1 MKQLDSYPTRGRK
14 APRTDDLC
22 KVLFNNRYRPGI
34 LMASDKLKYHRARI
48 GSGRRIHC
56 NEFMGH
62 DNLAPF
68 IEIRDLTVQFGD
80 VEALHNINLTIEE
93 GESVGIL
100 GRSGSGKSVLMH
112 VLRGV
117 ESFPGI
123 SGSVIFHIARCKKC
137 RHVEPPS
144 HVGEKCRCGGV
155 LDAHEADFTS
165 QEINDPLR
173 RDIVRR
179 IAIMLQRTFALYGD
193 ERVIV
198 NVMRAVEE
206 TGESMS
212 VHRAADLLDEVNM
225 SHRLMHVARELSGGE
240 KQRVVLARQLAK
252 SPMILLADEPTGT
265 LDPAT
270 AKVVHESIK
279 RAVND
284 FNMTLIITSHWE
296 DVMVELAD
304 RAILL
309 DQGEI
314 KAEGKPKDVAA
325 QFLAMA
331 GELGKREEVIVG
343 PTIIKAGNLS
353 KRYISIDRGVVKAVD
368 NVSLDV
374 KEGEIF
380 GLVGVSGGG
389 KTTLSK
395 MVSGIITPTGG
406 SISVRVGDEWVD
418 MTVLGSSGRG
428 RATKYIGVL
437 HQEYTLYPSRS
448 VLENLTEAIGLS
460 LPFELAERKAI
471 HTLETVGFNEDQAE
485 TVLSKMPDELS
496 EGERHRVAMAQ
507 VLIKEPSIVIL
518 DEPTGTMDA
527 ITKIEV
533 TKSILSAREEL
544 GETFVI
550 VSHDMDFVKNVCDR
564 AMLMRNGKA
573 VFAGL
578 PQEVLAKITEEEEME
593 MLGS

>member
-1 MKQLDSYPTRGRK
+1 MGLDS
-14 APRTDDLC
+14 
-22 KVLFNNRYRPGI
+22 
-34 LMASDKLKYHRARI
+34 
-48 GSGRRIHC
+48 
-56 NEFMGH
+56 
-62 DNLAPF
+62 LAPF
-68 IEIRDLTVQFGD
+68 IDIKNLSVRFG
-80 VEALHNINLTIEE
+80 EAEVLRNINLTIEE

-117 ESFPGI
+117 ESFPDI
-123 SGSVIFHIARCKKC
+123 SGSVIFHVAHCQKC

-144 HVGEKCRCGGV
+144 MAGQKCRCGNGILEPV
-155 LDAHEADFTS
+155 DADFMDLAVT
-165 QEINDPLR
+165 DPLR

-179 IAIMLQRTFALYGD
+179 ISIMLQRTFALYGD

-206 TGESMS
+206 AGESMS
-212 VHRAADLLDEVNM
+212 VMHAADLLDEVNL
-225 SHRLMHVARELSGGE
+225 SHRMMHVARELSGGE

-265 LDPAT
+265 LDPST
-270 AKVVHESIK
+270 AEVVHEAIR
-279 RAVND
+279 RATND

-296 DVMVELAD
+296 DVMVDLAD

-309 DQGEI
+309 EQGEI
-314 KAEGKPKDVAA
+314 RSVGAPKDVAA
-325 QFLAMA
+325 EFVAMA
-331 GELGKREEVIVG
+331 GELGQRKAVEVG
-343 PTIIKAGNLS
+343 EPLIKVRNAS

-368 NVSLDV
+368 GVSFDV
-374 KEGEIF
+374 YEGEIF

-389 KTTLSK
+389 KTTLSRL
-395 MVSGIITPTGG
+395 VSGIITPTFGN
-406 SISVRVGDEWVD
+406 IAVRVGDDWVD
-418 MTVLGSSGRG
+418 MTVLGTEGRG

-437 HQEYTLYPSRS
+437 HQEYTLYPSRT
-448 VLENLTEAIGLS
+448 VIDNLTESIGLA
-460 LPFELAERKAI
+460 LPYELAERKAI
-471 HTLETVGFNEDQAE
+471 HTLETVGFNDDQAE
-485 TVLSKMPDELS
+485 RVLNKMPDELS
-496 EGERHRVAMAQ
+496 EGERHRIAMAQ

-518 DEPTGTMDA
+518 DEPTGTMDV

-533 TKSILSAREEL
+533 TKSILNAREEL

-550 VSHDMDFVKNVCDR
+550 VSHDIDFVKNVCDR

-573 VFAGL
+573 IVTGS
-578 PQEVLAKITEEEEME
+578 PEEVLARITEEEQKE

>member
-1 MKQLDSYPTRGRK
+1 
-14 APRTDDLC
+14 
-22 KVLFNNRYRPGI
+22 
-34 LMASDKLKYHRARI
+34 
-48 GSGRRIHC
+48 
-56 NEFMGH
+56 MGH
-62 DNLAPF
+62 DSLAPF
-68 IEIRDLTVQFGD
+68 IEIRDLTVRFGD
-80 VEALHNINLTIEE
+80 VVALRNINLVIEE

-117 ESFPGI
+117 ESFPGM
-123 SGSVIFHIARCKKC
+123 SGSVIFHVARCNKC

-144 HVGEKCRCGGV
+144 HTGEKCKCGGV
-155 LDAHEADFTS
+155 LDHIDADFVAMD
-165 QEINDPLR
+165 INDPLR

-206 TGESMS
+206 TGDTMS
-212 VHRAADLLDEVNM
+212 VHVAADLLDEVNL

-252 SPMILLADEPTGT
+252 SPMVLLADEPTGT

-279 RAVND
+279 RAVRD
-284 FNMTLIITSHWE
+284 FKMTLIITSHWE
-296 DVMVELAD
+296 DVMVELTQ

-331 GELGKREEVIVG
+331 GELGLREKVEVG
-343 PTIIKAGNLS
+343 APIIKANGLA

-368 NVSLDV
+368 NASLEIN
-374 KEGEIF
+374 EGEIF

-395 MVSGIITPTGG
+395 MLSGIITPTGG
-406 SISVRVGDEWVD
+406 SISVRVGDDWVD
-418 MTVLGSSGRG
+418 MTVLGPNGRG
-428 RATKYIGVL
+428 RATKYIGIL

-448 VLENLTEAIGLS
+448 VIENLTEAIGLS

-471 HTLETVGFNEDQAE
+471 HTLETVGFSEDQAE
-485 TVLSKMPDELS
+485 AVLEKMPDELS

-507 VLIKEPSIVIL
+507 VLIKEPRIVIL

-533 TKSILSAREEL
+533 TKSILNAREEL

-573 VFAGL
+573 IFTGL
-578 PQEVLAKITEEEEME
+578 PDEVLAKITEEEEKE

>member
-1 MKQLDSYPTRGRK
+1 
-14 APRTDDLC
+14 
-22 KVLFNNRYRPGI
+22 
-34 LMASDKLKYHRARI
+34 
-48 GSGRRIHC
+48 
-56 NEFMGH
+56 MGH
-62 DNLAPF
+62 DSLAPF
-68 IEIRDLTVQFGD
+68 IEIRDLTVRFGD
-80 VEALHNINLTIEE
+80 VVALRNINLVIEE

-117 ESFPGI
+117 ESFPGM
-123 SGSVIFHIARCKKC
+123 SGSVIFHVARCNKC

-144 HVGEKCRCGGV
+144 HTGEKCKCGGV
-155 LDAHEADFTS
+155 LEHFDADFVTID
-165 QEINDPLR
+165 INDPLR

-206 TGESMS
+206 TGDTMS
-212 VHRAADLLDEVNM
+212 VHVAADLLDEVNL

-252 SPMILLADEPTGT
+252 SPMVLLADEPTGT

-279 RAVND
+279 RAVHD
-284 FNMTLIITSHWE
+284 FKMTLIITSHWE
-296 DVMVELAD
+296 DVMVELTQ

-331 GELGKREEVIVG
+331 GELGVREKVEVG
-343 PTIIKAGNLS
+343 APIIKANGLS

-368 NVSLDV
+368 NASLEIN
-374 KEGEIF
+374 EGEIF
-380 GLVGVSGGG
+380 GLVGISGGG

-395 MVSGIITPTGG
+395 MLSGIITPTGG
-406 SISVRVGDEWVD
+406 SISVRVGDDWVD
-418 MTVLGSSGRG
+418 MTVLGPNGRG
-428 RATKYIGVL
+428 RATKYIGIL

-448 VLENLTEAIGLS
+448 VIENLTEAIGLS

-471 HTLETVGFNEDQAE
+471 HTLETVGFGEDQAE
-485 TVLSKMPDELS
+485 AVLEKMPDELS

-507 VLIKEPSIVIL
+507 VLIKEPRIVVL

-533 TKSILSAREEL
+533 TKSILNAREEL

-564 AMLMRNGKA
+564 AMLMRNGKTI
-573 VFAGL
+573 FTGL
-578 PQEVLAKITEEEEME
+578 PEEVLAKITEEEEKE

>member
-1 MKQLDSYPTRGRK
+1 M
-14 APRTDDLC
+14 
-22 KVLFNNRYRPGI
+22 
-34 LMASDKLKYHRARI
+34 
-48 GSGRRIHC
+48 
-56 NEFMGH
+56 
-62 DNLAPF
+62 APF
-68 IEIRDLTVQFGD
+68 IEIRDLTVRFGE
-80 VEALHNINLTIEE
+80 VVALSNINLVIEE

-123 SGSVIFHIARCKKC
+123 SGSVIYHVARCKGC

-144 HVGEKCRCGGV
+144 HVGEKCKCGGI
-155 LDAHEADFTS
+155 LEPADADFAKLD
-165 QEINDPLR
+165 INDPLR
-173 RDIVRR
+173 RDVVRR

-206 TGESMS
+206 SGDTIT
-212 VHRAADLLDEVNM
+212 VHRAADLLEEVSM
-225 SHRLMHVARELSGGE
+225 SHRMMHVARELSGGE

-252 SPMILLADEPTGT
+252 SPMVLLADEPTGT

-270 AKVVHESIK
+270 AELVHESI
-279 RAVND
+279 RNAVKD
-284 FNMTLIITSHWE
+284 FRMTLIITSHWE
-296 DVMVELAD
+296 DVMVDLAD

-309 DQGEI
+309 DQGKVI
-314 KAEGKPKDVAA
+314 SIGAPKDVAA
-325 QFLAMA
+325 EFLSMA
-331 GELGKREEVIVG
+331 GEMGKREVVEVG
-343 PTIIKAGNLS
+343 EPIIKVSGLS

-368 NVSLDV
+368 NVSFDV

-395 MVSGIITPTGG
+395 MISGIMSPTTGNVY
-406 SISVRVGDEWVD
+406 VRVGDDWVD
-418 MTVLGSSGRG
+418 MSVLGTEGRG

-437 HQEYTLYPSRS
+437 HQEYTLYPSRT
-448 VLENLTEAIGLS
+448 VIDNLTESIGLA

-471 HTLETVGFNEDQAE
+471 HTLETVGFNEDQADA
-485 TVLSKMPDELS
+485 VLSKMPDELS

-518 DEPTGTMDA
+518 DEPTGTMDP

-533 TKSILSAREEL
+533 SKSILNARQEL

-550 VSHDMDFVKNVCDR
+550 ISHDMDFVKNVCDR
-564 AMLMRNGKA
+564 ALLMRNGKA
-573 VFAGL
+573 VFAGM
-578 PQEVLAKITEEEEME
+578 PDEVLAKITEEEEQE

>member
-1 MKQLDSYPTRGRK
+1 L
-14 APRTDDLC
+14 
-22 KVLFNNRYRPGI
+22 RY
-34 LMASDKLKYHRARI
+34 
-48 GSGRRIHC
+48 
-56 NEFMGH
+56 NELMGH
-62 DNLAPF
+62 DSLAPF
-68 IEIRDLTVQFGD
+68 IEIRDLTVRFGE
-80 VEALHNINLTIEE
+80 VVALRNINLVIEE
-93 GESVGIL
+93 GEAVGIL

-123 SGSVIFHIARCKKC
+123 SGSVIYHVARCEKC

-144 HVGEKCRCGGV
+144 HAGEKCRCGGV
-155 LDAHEADFTS
+155 LKPVDADFVALD
-165 QEINDPLR
+165 INDSLR
-173 RDIVRR
+173 RDIAKR

-212 VHRAADLLDEVNM
+212 IHRAADLLDEVNL

-270 AKVVHESIK
+270 AKLVHDSIK
-279 RAVND
+279 RSAED
-284 FNMTLIITSHWE
+284 FKMTLVITSHWE

-314 KAEGKPKDVAA
+314 KAEGDPKDVAA

-331 GELGKREEVIVG
+331 GELGKREKVEVG
-343 PTIIKAGNLS
+343 EPIIKAIDLS

-368 NVSLDV
+368 NVSLEV

-395 MVSGIITPTGG
+395 MLSGIITPTSG
-406 SISVRVGDEWVD
+406 SIYVRVGEDWVD
-418 MTVLGSSGRG
+418 MTVLGSNGRG
-428 RATKYIGVL
+428 RATKYIGIL

-448 VLENLTEAIGLS
+448 VIDNLTESIGLA
-460 LPFELAERKAI
+460 LPYELAERKAI
-471 HTLETVGFNEDQAE
+471 HTLETVGFTEDQADA
-485 TVLSKMPDELS
+485 VLEKMPDELS
-496 EGERHRVAMAQ
+496 EGERHRIAMAQ
-507 VLIKEPSIVIL
+507 VLIKEPRIVIL

-533 TKSILSAREEL
+533 TKSILNAREEL

-550 VSHDMDFVKNVCDR
+550 VSHDMDFVRNICDR
-564 AMLMRNGKA
+564 AMLMRNGRA
-573 VFAGL
+573 VFAGI
-578 PQEVLAKITEEEEME
+578 PDEVLAKITEEEEKE
-593 MLGS
+593 LLGS

>member
-1 MKQLDSYPTRGRK
+1 M
-14 APRTDDLC
+14 
-22 KVLFNNRYRPGI
+22 RY
-34 LMASDKLKYHRARI
+34 
-48 GSGRRIHC
+48 
-56 NEFMGH
+56 NELMGH
-62 DNLAPF
+62 DSLAPF
-68 IEIRDLTVQFGD
+68 IEIRDLTVRFGE
-80 VEALHNINLTIEE
+80 VVALRNINLVIEE
-93 GESVGIL
+93 GEAVGIL

-123 SGSVIFHIARCKKC
+123 SGSVIYHVARCEKC

-144 HVGEKCRCGGV
+144 HAGEKCRCGGV
-155 LDAHEADFTS
+155 LKPVDADFVALD
-165 QEINDPLR
+165 INDSLR
-173 RDIVRR
+173 RDIAKR

-212 VHRAADLLDEVNM
+212 IHRAADLLDEVNL

-270 AKVVHESIK
+270 AKLVHDSIK
-279 RAVND
+279 RSAED
-284 FNMTLIITSHWE
+284 FKMTLVITSHWE

-314 KAEGKPKDVAA
+314 KAEGDPKDVAA

-331 GELGKREEVIVG
+331 GELGKREKVEVG
-343 PTIIKAGNLS
+343 EPIIKAIGLS

-368 NVSLDV
+368 NVSLEV

-395 MVSGIITPTGG
+395 MLSGIITPTSG
-406 SISVRVGDEWVD
+406 SIYVRVGEDWVD
-418 MTVLGSSGRG
+418 MTVLGSNGRG
-428 RATKYIGVL
+428 RATKYIGIL

-448 VLENLTEAIGLS
+448 VIDNLTESIGLA
-460 LPFELAERKAI
+460 LPYELAERKAI
-471 HTLETVGFNEDQAE
+471 HTLETVGFTEDQADA
-485 TVLSKMPDELS
+485 VLEKMPDELS
-496 EGERHRVAMAQ
+496 EGERHRIAMAQ
-507 VLIKEPSIVIL
+507 VLIKEPRIVIL

-533 TKSILSAREEL
+533 TKSILNAREEL

-550 VSHDMDFVKNVCDR
+550 VSHDMDFVRNICDR
-564 AMLMRNGKA
+564 AMLMRNGRA
-573 VFAGL
+573 VFAGI
-578 PQEVLAKITEEEEME
+578 PDEVLAKITEEEEKE
-593 MLGS
+593 LLGS

>member
-1 MKQLDSYPTRGRK
+1 MKLQSISQGRYD
-14 APRTDDLC
+14 R
-22 KVLFNNRYRPGI
+22 
-34 LMASDKLKYHRARI
+34 
-48 GSGRRIHC
+48 
-56 NEFMGH
+56 
-62 DNLAPF
+62 LAPF
-68 IEIRDLTVQFGD
+68 IEIKDLTVRFGD
-80 VEALHNINLTIEE
+80 VVALNKVNLTIEE

-117 ESFPGI
+117 ESFPGAT
-123 SGSVIFHIARCKKC
+123 GSVIYHVARCSKC
-137 RHVEPPS
+137 GQVDHPSHAGKACKCGGAVEPFQ
-144 HVGEKCRCGGV
+144 
-155 LDAHEADFTS
+155 ADFVS
-165 QEINDPLR
+165 LGINDTGR
-173 RDIVRR
+173 RDVVRR

-206 TGESMS
+206 FGDTIS
-212 VHRAADLLDEVNM
+212 VQRAADLLDEVNM
-225 SHRLMHVARELSGGE
+225 SHRMMHVARELSGGE

-270 AKVVHESIK
+270 AELVHESI
-279 RAVND
+279 RNAVKD

-296 DVMVELAD
+296 DVMVDLAD

-309 DQGEI
+309 DAGEV
-314 KAEGKPKDVAA
+314 KAVGDPKDVAA
-325 QFLAMA
+325 QFLSMA
-331 GELGKREEVIVG
+331 GDLGKREIVSVG
-343 PTIIKAGNLS
+343 APIIKVNNLS

-368 NVSLDV
+368 DVSFEI

-395 MVSGIITPTGG
+395 LVSGMMPPTNG
-406 SISVRVGDEWVD
+406 SVHVRVGDDWVN
-418 MTVLGSSGRG
+418 MNMLGPEGKG

-448 VLENLTEAIGLS
+448 VLENLTESIGLA

-471 HTLETVGFNEDQAE
+471 HTLTTVGFTENQAE
-485 TVLSKMPDELS
+485 VILEKMPDELS

-507 VLIKEPSIVIL
+507 VLIKEPRIVIL
-518 DEPTGTMDA
+518 DEPTGTMDV
-527 ITKIEV
+527 ITKVEV
-533 TKSILSAREEL
+533 TKSILNAREEL

-550 VSHDMDFVKNVCDR
+550 VSHDMDFVRNVCDR
-564 AMLMRNGKA
+564 AMLMRNGQ
-573 VFAGL
+573 VIFAGPSNEVL
-578 PQEVLAKITEEEEME
+578 ARITEDEQEVLC
-593 MLGS
+593 S

>member
-1 MKQLDSYPTRGRK
+1 MR
-14 APRTDDLC
+14 
-22 KVLFNNRYRPGI
+22 
-34 LMASDKLKYHRARI
+34 
-48 GSGRRIHC
+48 
-56 NEFMGH
+56 H

-68 IEIRDLTVQFGD
+68 IEIRDLTVRFGE
-80 VEALHNINLTIEE
+80 VIALRNINLVIEE

-123 SGSVIFHIARCKKC
+123 SGTVIYHVARCEKC

-144 HVGEKCRCGGV
+144 YVGKKCHCGGK
-155 LDAHEADFTS
+155 LDAFDADFAFLD
-165 QEINDPLR
+165 INNPLR

-212 VHRAADLLDEVNM
+212 VHRAADLLDEVNL

-265 LDPAT
+265 LDPGT
-270 AKVVHESIK
+270 ARVVHDSIK
-279 RAVND
+279 RAVDD
-284 FNMTLIITSHWE
+284 FRMTLIITSHWE
-296 DVMVELAD
+296 DVMVELTD

-309 DQGEI
+309 DHGEI
-314 KAEGKPKDVAA
+314 KAEGNPKDVAA

-331 GELGKREEVIVG
+331 GTLGKREAVELG
-343 PTIIKAGNLS
+343 APIIKANGLS
-353 KRYISIDRGVVKAVD
+353 KRYISIDRGVVKAVE
-368 NVSLDV
+368 NVSV
-374 KEGEIF
+374 EIQEGEIF

-395 MVSGIITPTGG
+395 MVSGIIAPTSG
-406 SISVRVGDEWVD
+406 SISVRVGDDWVD

-428 RATKYIGVL
+428 RATKYIGIL

-448 VLENLTEAIGLS
+448 VIDNLTESIGLS

-471 HTLETVGFNEDQAE
+471 HTLETVGFREEQAE
-485 TVLSKMPDELS
+485 AVLNKMPDELS
-496 EGERHRVAMAQ
+496 EGERHRIAMAQ

-533 TKSILSAREEL
+533 TRSILNARDEL

-550 VSHDMDFVKNVCDR
+550 VSHDMDFVKNICDR

-573 VFAGL
+573 IFTGL
-578 PQEVLAKITEEEEME
+578 PDEVLAKITEEEEKE

>member
-1 MKQLDSYPTRGRK
+1 MR
-14 APRTDDLC
+14 
-22 KVLFNNRYRPGI
+22 
-34 LMASDKLKYHRARI
+34 
-48 GSGRRIHC
+48 
-56 NEFMGH
+56 H

-68 IEIRDLTVQFGD
+68 IEIRDLTVRFGE
-80 VEALHNINLTIEE
+80 VIALRNINLAIEE

-123 SGSVIFHIARCKKC
+123 SGSVIYHVARCAKC

-144 HVGEKCRCGGV
+144 YAGKKCQCGEK
-155 LDAHEADFTS
+155 LEAFDADFAS
-165 QEINDPLR
+165 LDINDPLR
-173 RDIVRR
+173 RDVTRR

-206 TGESMS
+206 TGKSMS
-212 VHRAADLLDEVNM
+212 VHHAADLLDEVNL

-265 LDPAT
+265 LDPST
-270 AKVVHESIK
+270 ARVVHDSIK
-279 RAVND
+279 RAVKD
-284 FNMTLIITSHWE
+284 FKMTLIITSHWE

-309 DQGEI
+309 DHGEI
-314 KAEGKPKDVAA
+314 RAQGAPRDVAA

-331 GELGKREEVIVG
+331 GTLGKREDVEVG
-343 PTIIKAGNLS
+343 APMIKAKGLS

-368 NVSLDV
+368 NVSFEV
-374 KEGEIF
+374 HEGEIF

-395 MVSGIITPTGG
+395 MVSGIITPTSGG
-406 SISVRVGDEWVD
+406 ISVRVGDDWVD
-418 MTVLGSSGRG
+418 MTVLGPSGRG
-428 RATKYIGVL
+428 RATKYIGIL

-448 VLENLTEAIGLS
+448 VIDNLTESIGLS

-471 HTLETVGFNEDQAE
+471 HTLETVGFGEEQAE
-485 TVLSKMPDELS
+485 AVLTKMPDELS
-496 EGERHRVAMAQ
+496 EGERHRIAMAQ

-527 ITKIEV
+527 VTKIEV
-533 TKSILSAREEL
+533 TRSILNARDEL

-550 VSHDMDFVKNVCDR
+550 VSHDMDFVRNVCDR

-573 VFAGL
+573 VFTGL
-578 PQEVLAKITEEEEME
+578 PEEVMAKITEEEEKE

>member
-1 MKQLDSYPTRGRK
+1 
-14 APRTDDLC
+14 
-22 KVLFNNRYRPGI
+22 
-34 LMASDKLKYHRARI
+34 
-48 GSGRRIHC
+48 
-56 NEFMGH
+56 MGH
-62 DNLAPF
+62 DSLAPF
-68 IEIRDLTVQFGD
+68 IEIRDLTVRFGD
-80 VEALHNINLTIEE
+80 VEALRNINLTIDE

-123 SGSVIFHIARCKKC
+123 SGSVIYHVARCMKC

-144 HVGEKCRCGGV
+144 HAGEACRCGG
-155 LDAHEADFTS
+155 LLEHFDADFAKLD
-165 QEINDPLR
+165 INDPLR

-206 TGESMS
+206 SSGGAMS
-212 VHRAADLLDEVNM
+212 VHRAADLLDEVNL
-225 SHRLMHVARELSGGE
+225 SHRMMHVARELSGGE

-279 RAVND
+279 RAVKD
-284 FNMTLIITSHWE
+284 FKMTLIITSHWE

-314 KAEGKPKDVAA
+314 KAEGAPKDVAA
-325 QFLAMA
+325 QFLSMA
-331 GELGKREEVIVG
+331 GDLGQREVAEVG
-343 PTIIKAGNLS
+343 EPIIKVTDAS

-368 NVSLDV
+368 NVSFDV
-374 KEGEIF
+374 NEGEIF

-395 MVSGIITPTGG
+395 LISGIITPTGG
-406 SISVRVGDEWVD
+406 NIWVRVGDEWVD
-418 MTVLGSSGRG
+418 MTALGSSGRG

-437 HQEYTLYPSRS
+437 HQEYTLYPSRT
-448 VLENLTEAIGLS
+448 VIDNLTESIGLA

-471 HTLETVGFNEDQAE
+471 HTLTTVGFNEAQAE
-485 TVLSKMPDELS
+485 AVLEKMPDELS
-496 EGERHRVAMAQ
+496 EGERHRIAMAQ

-533 TKSILSAREEL
+533 TKSILNAREEL

-564 AMLMRNGKA
+564 AMLLRNGKA
-573 VFAGL
+573 VFTGM
-578 PQEVLAKITEEEEME
+578 PDNVLAKITEEEEKE

>member
-1 MKQLDSYPTRGRK
+1 
-14 APRTDDLC
+14 
-22 KVLFNNRYRPGI
+22 
-34 LMASDKLKYHRARI
+34 
-48 GSGRRIHC
+48 
-56 NEFMGH
+56 MGH

-68 IEIRDLTVQFGD
+68 IEIRDLTVRFGD
-80 VEALHNINLTIEE
+80 VEALRNINLVIEE

-123 SGSVIFHIARCKKC
+123 SGSIIYHVARCGKC
-137 RHVEPPS
+137 RQVEPPS
-144 HVGEKCRCGGV
+144 SAGQKCRCGGV
-155 LDAHEADFTS
+155 LEPADADFVALD
-165 QEINDPLR
+165 INDPLR

-193 ERVIV
+193 ERVII

-206 TGESMS
+206 SGGTIS

-225 SHRLMHVARELSGGE
+225 SHRMMHVARELSGGE

-270 AKVVHESIK
+270 AEVVHESIR
-279 RAVND
+279 RAAKD

-296 DVMVELAD
+296 DVMIDLAD

-314 KAEGKPKDVAA
+314 KAVGAPKDVAA
-325 QFLAMA
+325 QFLSMA
-331 GELGKREEVIVG
+331 GELGQRQAVEVG
-343 PTIIKAGNLS
+343 EPIIKADNIS

-368 NVSLDV
+368 NASFDVSQ
-374 KEGEIF
+374 GEIF

-395 MVSGIITPTGG
+395 IISGLITPTSGN
-406 SISVRVGDEWVD
+406 IAVRVGDDWVD
-418 MTVLGSSGRG
+418 MTILGSNGRG

-448 VLENLTEAIGLS
+448 VIENLTEAIGLV

-471 HTLETVGFNEDQAE
+471 HTLTTVGFTEEQAE
-485 TVLSKMPDELS
+485 TVLAKMPDELS
-496 EGERHRVAMAQ
+496 EGERHRIAMAQ

-573 VFAGL
+573 VFTGQ
-578 PQEVLAKITEEEEME
+578 PDEVLVKITEEEEKE
-593 MLGS
+593 LLGS

>member
-1 MKQLDSYPTRGRK
+1 
-14 APRTDDLC
+14 
-22 KVLFNNRYRPGI
+22 
-34 LMASDKLKYHRARI
+34 
-48 GSGRRIHC
+48 
-56 NEFMGH
+56 MGH

-68 IEIRDLTVQFGD
+68 IEIRNLTVRFGE
-80 VEALHNINLTIEE
+80 VVALRDINLVIEE

-123 SGSVIFHIARCKKC
+123 SGSVIFHISRCEKC
-137 RHVEPPS
+137 RNVEPPS
-144 HVGEKCRCGGV
+144 HAGQKCRCGGD
-155 LDAHEADFTS
+155 LMPFEADFARLD
-165 QEINDPLR
+165 INDPLR

-206 TGESMS
+206 TGDSMS
-212 VHRAADLLDEVNM
+212 VQRAADLLDEVNL

-270 AKVVHESIK
+270 AKLVHESIK
-279 RAVND
+279 RAVSD

-296 DVMVELAD
+296 DVMVELTD

-309 DQGEI
+309 DEGMI
-314 KAEGKPKDVAA
+314 KAQGDPKDVAK

-331 GELGKREEVIVG
+331 GTLCKREEVKVGEPIV
-343 PTIIKAGNLS
+343 KANNLA

-368 NVSLDV
+368 NVSLEI
-374 KEGEIF
+374 KEGEIY

-395 MVSGIITPTGG
+395 MLSGIITPTSGG
-406 SISVRVGDEWVD
+406 IFVRVGDDWVD

-428 RATKYIGVL
+428 RATKYIGIL

-448 VLENLTEAIGLS
+448 VIENLTEAIGLS

-471 HTLETVGFNEDQAE
+471 HTLETVGFSEEQAE
-485 TVLSKMPDELS
+485 AVLSKMPDELS

-507 VLIKEPSIVIL
+507 ILIKEPRIVIL

-533 TKSILSAREEL
+533 TKSILNAREEL
-544 GETFVI
+544 KETFVI

-573 VFAGL
+573 VYTGL
-578 PQEVLAKITEEEEME
+578 PDEVLAKITEEEEKE

>member
-1 MKQLDSYPTRGRK
+1 
-14 APRTDDLC
+14 
-22 KVLFNNRYRPGI
+22 
-34 LMASDKLKYHRARI
+34 
-48 GSGRRIHC
+48 
-56 NEFMGH
+56 
-62 DNLAPF
+62 LAPF
-68 IEIRDLTVQFGD
+68 IEIRDLTVRFGE
-80 VEALHNINLTIEE
+80 VVALSNINLAIEE

-117 ESFPGI
+117 ESFPDI
-123 SGSVIFHIARCKKC
+123 SGSVIYHVARCKGC

-144 HVGEKCRCGGV
+144 HVGEKCKCGGILEAV
-155 LDAHEADFTS
+155 DADFAKLD
-165 QEINDPLR
+165 INDPLR

-206 TGESMS
+206 SGDTIT
-212 VHRAADLLDEVNM
+212 VHRAADLLEEVNM
-225 SHRLMHVARELSGGE
+225 SHRMMHVARELSGGE

-252 SPMILLADEPTGT
+252 SPMVLLADEPTGT

-270 AKVVHESIK
+270 ADLVHESI
-279 RAVND
+279 RNAVKD
-284 FNMTLIITSHWE
+284 FRMTLIITSHWE
-296 DVMVELAD
+296 DVMVDLAD

-309 DQGEI
+309 DQGKI
-314 KAEGKPKDVAA
+314 KSIGAPKDVAA
-325 QFLAMA
+325 EFLSMA
-331 GELGKREEVIVG
+331 GELGKREAVEVG
-343 PTIIKAGNLS
+343 EPLIKVNGLS

-368 NVSLDV
+368 NVSFDV

-395 MVSGIITPTGG
+395 MISGIMTPTSGNVY
-406 SISVRVGDEWVD
+406 IRVGDDWVD
-418 MTVLGSSGRG
+418 MSMLGAEGRG

-437 HQEYTLYPSRS
+437 HQEYTLYPSRT
-448 VLENLTEAIGLS
+448 VIDNLTESIGLA

-471 HTLETVGFNEDQAE
+471 HTLETVGFNEDQADAI
-485 TVLSKMPDELS
+485 LSKMPDELS

-518 DEPTGTMDA
+518 DEPTGTMDP

-533 TKSILSAREEL
+533 TKSILNARQEL

-550 VSHDMDFVKNVCDR
+550 VSHDMDFVQNVCDR
-564 AMLMRNGKA
+564 AMLMRNGRA
-573 VFAGL
+573 VFAGK
-578 PQEVLAKITEEEEME
+578 PEDVLAKITDEEEQE

>member
-1 MKQLDSYPTRGRK
+1 
-14 APRTDDLC
+14 
-22 KVLFNNRYRPGI
+22 
-34 LMASDKLKYHRARI
+34 
-48 GSGRRIHC
+48 
-56 NEFMGH
+56 MGH
-62 DNLAPF
+62 DSLAPF
-68 IEIRDLTVQFGD
+68 IEIRDLTVRFGN
-80 VEALHNINLTIEE
+80 VEALRNINLTIKE

-123 SGSVIFHIARCKKC
+123 SGSVIFHVARCMKC
-137 RHVEPPS
+137 RHVETPS
-144 HVGEKCRCGGV
+144 LVGKTCRCGGV
-155 LDAHEADFTS
+155 LEPFDADFVKLD
-165 QEINDPLR
+165 INDPLR
-173 RDIVRR
+173 RDIARR

-206 TGESMS
+206 SGESSEALS
-212 VHRAADLLDEVNM
+212 VHRAADLLDEVNL
-225 SHRLMHVARELSGGE
+225 SHRMMHVARELSGGE

-279 RAVND
+279 RAVKD

-314 KAEGKPKDVAA
+314 KSEGAPKDVAA

-331 GELGKREEVIVG
+331 GELSQREAAVVG
-343 PTIIKAGNLS
+343 EPIIRAYETS

-368 NVSLDV
+368 NVSFEV
-374 KEGEIF
+374 NEGEIF

-395 MVSGIITPTGG
+395 LISGIITPTSGN
-406 SISVRVGDEWVD
+406 IWVRVGDEWVD
-418 MTVLGSSGRG
+418 MTILGSSGRG

-437 HQEYTLYPSRS
+437 HQEYTLYPSRT
-448 VLENLTEAIGLS
+448 VIDNLTESIGLA

-471 HTLETVGFNEDQAE
+471 HTLTTVGFTEEQAE
-485 TVLSKMPDELS
+485 TVLDKMPDELS
-496 EGERHRVAMAQ
+496 EGERHRIAMAQ

-533 TKSILSAREEL
+533 SKSILNAREEL

-573 VFAGL
+573 VFTGVPDA
-578 PQEVLAKITEEEEME
+578 VLAKITEEEEKE

>member
-1 MKQLDSYPTRGRK
+1 
-14 APRTDDLC
+14 
-22 KVLFNNRYRPGI
+22 
-34 LMASDKLKYHRARI
+34 
-48 GSGRRIHC
+48 
-56 NEFMGH
+56 MGH
-62 DNLAPF
+62 DSLATF
-68 IEIRDLTVQFGD
+68 IEIRDLTVRFGD
-80 VEALHNINLTIEE
+80 VEALRNINLTIEE

-117 ESFPGI
+117 EAFTDI
-123 SGSVIFHIARCKKC
+123 SGSVIYHVARCKKC
-137 RHVEPPS
+137 RHVETPS
-144 HVGEKCRCGGV
+144 HVGEPCRCGGI
-155 LDAHEADFTS
+155 LEPEQADF
-165 QEINDPLR
+165 IALDLNNPLR

-206 TGESMS
+206 TGDSMS
-212 VHRAADLLDEVNM
+212 VHRAADLLDEVNL
-225 SHRLMHVARELSGGE
+225 SHRMMHVARELSGGE

-270 AKVVHESIK
+270 ARLVHESIK
-279 RAVND
+279 RAAED

-309 DQGEI
+309 DKGEI
-314 KAEGKPKDVAA
+314 KSVGAPKDIAA
-325 QFLAMA
+325 EFLSMA
-331 GELGKREEVIVG
+331 GELGQREATEVG
-343 PTIIKAGNLS
+343 EPIIKVNDLS

-368 NVSLDV
+368 GASFEVN
-374 KEGEIF
+374 EGEIF

-395 MVSGIITPTGG
+395 MISGIITPTSGLVY
-406 SISVRVGDEWVD
+406 VRVGDEWVD
-418 MTVLGSSGRG
+418 MTVLGTNGRG

-437 HQEYTLYPSRS
+437 HQEYTLYPSRT
-448 VLENLTEAIGLS
+448 VIDNLTESIGLA

-471 HTLETVGFNEDQAE
+471 HTLETVGFSEDQAAA
-485 TVLSKMPDELS
+485 VLDKMPDELS
-496 EGERHRVAMAQ
+496 EGERHRIAMAQ

-533 TKSILSAREEL
+533 TKSILNAREEL

-564 AMLMRNGKA
+564 AMLMRNGRA
-573 VFAGL
+573 VFTGS
-578 PQEVLAKITEEEEME
+578 PDEVLAKVTEEEEKE

>member
-1 MKQLDSYPTRGRK
+1 
-14 APRTDDLC
+14 
-22 KVLFNNRYRPGI
+22 
-34 LMASDKLKYHRARI
+34 
-48 GSGRRIHC
+48 
-56 NEFMGH
+56 MGH
-62 DNLAPF
+62 DSLAPF
-68 IEIRDLTVQFGD
+68 IEIRDLTVRFGD
-80 VEALHNINLTIEE
+80 VVALRNINLVIEE

-117 ESFPGI
+117 ESFPGM
-123 SGSVIFHIARCKKC
+123 SGSVIFHVARCNKC

-144 HVGEKCRCGGV
+144 HTGEKCKCGGV
-155 LDAHEADFTS
+155 LDHFDADFVAMD
-165 QEINDPLR
+165 INDPLR

-206 TGESMS
+206 TGDTMS
-212 VHRAADLLDEVNM
+212 VHVAADLLDEVNL

-252 SPMILLADEPTGT
+252 SPMVLLADEPTGT

-279 RAVND
+279 RAVRD
-284 FNMTLIITSHWE
+284 FKMTLIITSHWE
-296 DVMVELAD
+296 DVMVELTQ

-331 GELGKREEVIVG
+331 GELGVREKVVVG
-343 PTIIKAGNLS
+343 APIIKANSLA

-368 NVSLDV
+368 NASLEIN
-374 KEGEIF
+374 EGEIF

-395 MVSGIITPTGG
+395 MLSGIITPTGG
-406 SISVRVGDEWVD
+406 SISVRVGDDWVD
-418 MTVLGSSGRG
+418 MTVLGPNGRG
-428 RATKYIGVL
+428 RATKYIGIL

-448 VLENLTEAIGLS
+448 VIENLTEAIGLS

-471 HTLETVGFNEDQAE
+471 HTLETVGFGEDQAE
-485 TVLSKMPDELS
+485 AVLEKMPDELS

-507 VLIKEPSIVIL
+507 VLIKEPRIVVL

-533 TKSILSAREEL
+533 TKSILNAREEL

-573 VFAGL
+573 IFTGL
-578 PQEVLAKITEEEEME
+578 PDEVLAKITEEEEKE